1 MEFFDTHAHLADDRF
16 SPDRD
21 EVLRRAREAGVT
33 RITEIADGPAEW
45 ELALKLCRQAPGG
58 LAFSCAL
65 GLHPYHAADFS
76 AEVLAALKAHA
87 RLPEVVAVGEIGLD
101 YAKGSAPRE
110 VQVPVFEALLDA
122 ARALEKP
129 AVIHCREAFPDTLAA
144 LRNLY
149 PSRPKTRRFW
159 GVVHCFTGDAEQA
172 VELAGLGF
180 ALGVDGPVTYPKNE
194 GLRTALK
201 AAGPSVLVL
210 ETDSPFLP
218 PQSSRGQRNEPRA
231 VPEIAAKLAETLG
244 LPLEDLARAAMDN
257 ALALFS
263 QRPGI

>member
-1 MEFFDTHAHLADDRF
+1 MEYYDTHAHLSDERF
-16 SPDRD
+16 SPDRA
-21 EVLRRAREAGVT
+21 EVIRRAREAGVT
-33 RITEIADGPAEW
+33 RIAEIADGPIEW
-45 ELALKLCRQAPGG
+45 ESALKLCRQAPDGV
-58 LAFSCAL
+58 AFSCAL

-76 AEVLAALKAHA
+76 KELLADLKSHA
-87 RLPEVVAVGEIGLD
+87 KLPEVVAVGEIGLD

-110 VQVPVFEALLDA
+110 VQVPAFEKLLDA
-122 ARALEKP
+122 ARALDKP

-144 LRNLY
+144 LRNFY
-149 PSRPKTRRFW
+149 PSRPGTGRFW
-159 GVVHCFTGDAEQA
+159 GVVHCFTGNAEQA

-194 GLRTALK
+194 GLRAALK

-218 PQSSRGQRNEPRA
+218 PQSNRGQRNEPLA
-231 VPEIAAKLAETLG
+231 IPEIAAKLAETLG
-244 LPLEDLARAAMDN
+244 LPIDELARVAMDN
-257 ALALFS
+257 AIALFS

>member
-1 MEFFDTHAHLADDRF
+1 MEYFDTHAHLADERF
-16 SPDRD
+16 SSDRA
-21 EVLRRAREAGVT
+21 EVVRRAREAGVT
-33 RITEIADGPAEW
+33 RIAEIADGPAEW
-45 ELALKLCRQAPGG
+45 DLALKLCRQPHDGVTFA
-58 LAFSCAL
+58 CAL

-76 AEVLAALKAHA
+76 TELLDDLKSHA
-87 RLPEVVAVGEIGLD
+87 KLPEVVAVGEIGLD

-110 VQVPVFEALLDA
+110 IQLPVFERLLDA
-122 ARALEKP
+122 ARAIEKP
-129 AVIHCREAFPDTLAA
+129 AVIHCREAFPDALAA

-149 PSRPKTRRFW
+149 PSRPERGGFW
-159 GVVHCFTGDAEQA
+159 GVVHCFTGNADQA

-194 GLRTALK
+194 GLRAALK

-231 VPEIAAKLAETLG
+231 IPEIAARLAETLG
-244 LPLEDLARAAMDN
+244 LPLEELARAAMDN
-257 ALALFS
+257 AIALFS
-263 QRPGI
+263 RRPGI